1 MPEMAG
7 RSGGSRAFRA
17 ALEAVATAVETRLEE
32 VLPVPAGP
40 EHRLLEAMRYAV
52 LGGGKRLRPF
62 LAVTAADMFGVPRE
76 RSLQAA
82 AAVELLH
89 TYSLV
94 HDDLPAMDD
103 DDLRRGQPSVHVK
116 FDEATAILAG
126 DALLTLS
133 FELVVDRRLH
143 PHGRVRADMV
153 QALAAAAGARGMV
166 AGQAIDLAISQHE
179 TDLAAITRLQQMKT
193 GALIGFC
200 CSAAASLGG
209 ATEAERHALKAYA
222 HDLGLA
228 FQITDDVLDVTGD
241 RDRLGKSVGKDQA
254 AGKATF
260 VALLGLDQ
268 ARRQAAMLAD
278 QAGQH
283 LEIFG
288 ERATLLRD
296 LALFAVTRSS

>member
-1 MPEMAG
+1 MAEV
-7 RSGGSRAFRA
+7 SQAFLP
-17 ALEAVATAVETRLEE
+17 ALEALAAEVEVRLEQL
-32 VLPVPAGP
+32 LPQPDGP
-40 EHRLLEAMRYAV
+40 ERRLLEAMRYAV

-62 LAVTAADMFGVPRE
+62 LTVTTADLFGVPRD

-89 TYSLV
+89 SYSLV

-103 DDLRRGQPSVHVK
+103 DALRRGRPTVHVA
-116 FDEATAILAG
+116 FDEATAILTG
-126 DALLTLS
+126 DALLTLA
-133 FELVVDRRLH
+133 FEVLADSSVH
-143 PHGRVRADMV
+143 PEARVRVEML
-153 QALAAAAGARGMV
+153 QALAQAAGPQGMV
-166 AGQAIDLAISQHE
+166 AGQAIDLAISHQAA
-179 TDLAAITRLQQMKT
+179 DLAAITRLQQMKT

-200 CSAAASLGG
+200 CTAGALLGG
-209 ATEAERHALKAYA
+209 AAEDRRLALRAYA

-241 RDRLGKSVGKDQA
+241 AARLGKSPGKDEA

-260 VALLGLDQ
+260 VAFLGLDQ

-278 QAGQH
+278 QACQH

-296 LALFAVTRSS
+296 LAAFAVTREF

>member
-1 MPEMAG
+1 MAEV
-7 RSGGSRAFRA
+7 SRTFLP
-17 ALEAVATAVETRLEE
+17 ALEALAAEVEARLEQ
-32 VLPVPAGP
+32 VLPQPDGP

-62 LAVTAADMFGVPRE
+62 LTVATADMFGVPRQ

-89 TYSLV
+89 SYSLV

-103 DDLRRGQPSVHVK
+103 DALRRGRPTVHMA
-116 FDEATAILAG
+116 FDEATAILTG
-126 DALLTLS
+126 DALLTLA
-133 FELVVDRRLH
+133 FETLADPVLH
-143 PHGRVRADMV
+143 PEGRVRVEVM
-153 QALAAAAGARGMV
+153 QALAQAGGPQGMV
-166 AGQAIDLAISQHE
+166 AGQAIDLAISHHDA
-179 TDLAAITRLQQMKT
+179 DLAAITRLQQMKT

-200 CSAAASLGG
+200 CTAAALLG
-209 ATEAERHALKAYA
+209 AAKEDERLALRAYT

-241 RDRLGKSVGKDQA
+241 AARIGKSPGKDEA

-288 ERATLLRD
+288 QRAKLLRD
-296 LALFAVTRSS
+296 LAAFAVHREF

>member
-1 MPEMAG
+1 MPDA
-7 RSGGSRAFRA
+7 RTGSRNFLA
-17 ALEAVATAVETRLEE
+17 ALEEVAIAVEARLEE
-32 VLPVPAGP
+32 ALPRPVGP

-62 LAVTAADMFGVPRE
+62 LTVAVADMFGVPRE

-103 DDLRRGQPSVHVK
+103 DDLRRGQPSVHIR
-116 FDEATAILAG
+116 FDEATAILVG

-133 FELVVDRRLH
+133 FELIADRRLH

-153 QALAAAAGARGMV
+153 QALAAATGAQGMV
-166 AGQAIDLAISQHE
+166 AGQAIDLAISHQE
-179 TDLAAITRLQQMKT
+179 ADLAAITRLQQMKT

-200 CSAAASLGG
+200 CTVGASLGG
-209 ATEAERHALKAYA
+209 ASDDERLALKAFA

-241 RDRLGKSVGKDQA
+241 KESLGKSVGKDQA

-260 VALLGLDQ
+260 VALLGVEQ
-268 ARRQAAMLAD
+268 ARRQARILGD

-296 LALFAVTRSS
+296 LATFAVTRLS